1 MTRAAAALFAASL
14 LAARD
19 DAPTPLPLVEGSLRF
34 AVLGNSGK
42 GRSAPEELAER
53 LAARQEQVGFKLV
66 LLTGDNVVG
75 PPVPSTVRAR
85 FEEPFE
91 DLLDVAV
98 EFRAVLGND
107 DDPAQRSYD
116 AFHMEGRRYYS
127 FRPPGASARVF
138 ALDSTYLD
146 AAQLTWLDAEL
157 GAAKEDW
164 KIWLLHHPLWSG
176 EPSDVDRALREG
188 LLPLAERHG
197 VDVVFAGHEH
207 AYERGVAPG
216 GIVQFVSGGAVSGSP
231 RGRRSE
237 IAQVRYDRSPHFV
250 ACEIEGDRLHFE
262 AVDERGR
269 VIDSGVVTRRAARE
283 GARP

>member
-1 MTRAAAALFAASL
+1 MTRAVFLLAAALFVAP
-14 LAARD
+14 D

-34 AVLGNSGK
+34 AVLGNTGK
-42 GRSAPEELAER
+42 GRQPPEELAER
-53 LAARQEQVGFKLV
+53 LAERQEQVRFKLV

-75 PPVPSTVRAR
+75 PPVPAALRAR

-107 DDPAQRSYD
+107 DDPALRSYEQLR
-116 AFHMEGRRYYS
+116 MEGRRYYS
-127 FRPPGASARVF
+127 FRPAVGSVRVF

-146 AAQLTWLDAEL
+146 RAQLDWLEGEL
-157 GAAKEDW
+157 AGAKEDW

-176 EPSDVDRALREG
+176 EPGDVDRALREG
-188 LLPLAERHG
+188 LLPLAEKHG
-197 VDVVFAGHEH
+197 VDAVFAGHEH

-216 GIVQFVSGGAVSGSP
+216 GIVQFVSGGAVPGSP

-250 ACEIEGDRLHFE
+250 VCEIEGDRLHFE

-269 VIDSGVVTRRAARE
+269 VIDSGVVTRRAARRE